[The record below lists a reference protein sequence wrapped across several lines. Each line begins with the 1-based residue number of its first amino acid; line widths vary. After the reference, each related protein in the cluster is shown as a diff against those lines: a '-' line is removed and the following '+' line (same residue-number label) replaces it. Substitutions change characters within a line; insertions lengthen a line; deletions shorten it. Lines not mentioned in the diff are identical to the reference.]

1 MATTSWRPT
10 REQLAAARGKT
21 ISDLIAPG
29 LRVLFVGINPGLYSG
44 AVGHHFARPGNR
56 FWPVL
61 HASGFTPRLLSPF
74 EEREL
79 LELRLGITN
88 LVARTTASA
97 AELAA
102 EELKQGV
109 DVLARKV
116 RRREPGIVAFLG
128 LDSYRKGLGR
138 PRAVIGLQEETISGS
153 ALWLLPNPS
162 GLNAHFQL
170 SELVKLYR
178 ELNVHASV

>member
-1 MATTSWRPT
+1 
-10 REQLAAARGKT
+10 
-21 ISDLIAPG
+21 
-29 LRVLFVGINPGLYSG
+29 
-44 AVGHHFARPGNR
+44 
-56 FWPVL
+56 
-61 HASGFTPRLLSPF
+61 LLSPF

-116 RRREPGIVAFLG
+116 RRYEPGIVAFLG

-138 PRAVIGLQEETISGS
+138 PRAGIGLQEETISGS

-170 SELVKLYR
+170 PELAKLYR